1 MSSNAKTT
9 TRECIIDVF
18 GRDNSLRKQQTPAPN
33 VSSAYDDTL
42 ATYSYDMS
50 RFKGMS
56 WAEITYLIEEEEE
69 EEELNQLHEKLKKKD
84 AERKK
89 ICETTTTY
97 DLEDGEIFE

>member
-9 TRECIIDVF
+9 TRESIIDVF

-33 VSSAYDDTL
+33 VSGAYDDML
-42 ATYSYDMS
+42 STYAYDAS

-56 WAEITYLIEEEEE
+56 WAEITFLAEEEE
-69 EEELNQLHEKLKKKD
+69 EEELRKKDEELKKKD

-89 ICETTTTY
+89 ICETTATY